1 MYLLINHYDRYYIKG
16 LAQIDTITFPQN
28 ISPPSPLCYHLTYFT
43 LLLSND
49 GLREMYYTA
58 RDKCPHVLPK
68 LEEFIRS
75 IIAERNNQNQMKASM
90 EDVLNR
96 SAQSHLIAIL
106 NFDGYYPFLG

>member
-1 MYLLINHYDRYYIKG
+1 
-16 LAQIDTITFPQN
+16 
-28 ISPPSPLCYHLTYFT
+28 
-43 LLLSND
+43 
-49 GLREMYYTA
+49 MYYTA

-96 SAQSHLIAIL
+96 FVEKISAVSLKSSL
-106 NFDGYYPFLG
+106 LFF